1 MNPPSDTAPLT
12 VAPLQPIGVPPL
24 EAARLL
30 GTSLARIYR
39 LLRSGQIR
47 AVKMGGATLVLV
59 DSIREYASG
68 LPPAIF
74 GRNSD
79 KTAPTAA

>member
-1 MNPPSDTAPLT
+1 MNPPSDTAPLM

-39 LLRSGQIR
+39 LLRSDQIR

-59 DSIREYASG
+59 DSIREYASN
-68 LPPAIF
+68 LPQATF
-74 GRNSD
+74 GRRSHE
-79 KTAPTAA
+79 PAAAA